1 MDDLPPPPDEDALTL
16 PAAWRRKL
24 HPRRGGLPGP
34 AFPIDDAAPGEARAL
49 IEMPGG
55 PVGALAP
62 DKSGAPDLAEAA
74 LRHLA
79 GEPDPAGAAAVATV
93 AVLNFTLRR
102 ADAPYATFIDSWIIE
117 HGLPFAACAAVGLAR
132 TTGQRSGTDGP
143 WKGGWAGVNRG
154 LNDVGRGP
162 LADGL
167 RKVRALLAATDEQV
181 YAEAIDRLAAH
192 RDGPEARWLV
202 SYLVPTR
209 RDWVEECSAA
219 PVVKGR
225 GGGLLTLALA
235 SLGEAEQLAAPYP
248 ALGLQ
253 WGAASIDILATM
265 ADGIGPG
272 LLPFLLDHLDRPAL
286 NGDGRK
292 RVAKTIALLP
302 SDEAFR
308 VLLERR
314 DHKYLKAELGE
325 ALKRFPVRAVRL
337 LAEAGEDALLQEHVR
352 TSPGVVAALPR
363 LPDDVRAAVEKAAG
377 TSARVPEAPGSA
389 VPEILA
395 APPWENPRQPVVAG
409 LTSPEGAMR
418 WRDGE
423 HADWLG
429 TDVGSVGAPPSG
441 DPEALAQA
449 IREGGVGSMAP
460 VVHAPEDVVRPLL
473 AGWKGVDRYDTP
485 QWMRR
490 VIARYGLDALP
501 PTLRIVK
508 KNRMRIALLTP
519 FLHADVALF
528 MGDRLSG
535 NDAHAGRWY
544 DRHGLDAV
552 PHLVPAALGKAKA
565 ARRSAVR
572 ALRHLGRRG
581 DPGTR
586 RAIADAARAAH
597 GDEAAAVFG
606 GLLAAHPVE
615 TGETAPPKL
624 PGWAAPAVL
633 PQVLLR
639 EGGRA
644 LPEGATTRLVEL
656 LALPSPYGL
665 EAVREACDP
674 ASLAEFGW
682 ALFQKWQDAG
692 APSKEGWALIQLGRT
707 GDDTTVRRLT
717 PVIRA
722 WPGDGRHA
730 YAVTGLEVLTGIGS
744 DVALMHLHG
753 IAQKVKFKGI
763 KNEAQRRMRQV
774 ADRLGLSTD
783 QLADRIVPAFGLD
796 DDGAMTLDYG
806 PRRFTVGFDEALRP
820 VVAGGDGKPRRS
832 LPKPGAKDDPAL
844 APAAYQAFADLKKD
858 VRTAAADLLRR
869 LEGAMVAQRRW
880 TPAEFGEYVV
890 GHPLVR
896 HVARRLV
903 WFAQDGGAVTSF
915 RIAEDRTFA
924 DVGDDLV
931 DVHENAAIGLAHPV
945 QLGDALG
952 AWSEVF
958 ADYEILQ
965 PFPQL
970 GRTVH
975 TLGEAERGSERL
987 ERFENLKVPLGTVVG
1002 LVNRGWE
1009 IGAPQDAGVQRWISR
1024 RVPGNR
1030 YVVIDL
1036 DPGLYVGEPAASGDH
1051 QTLEY
1056 AWLGA
1061 EATDHRYRSTKEAPL
1076 RFGDLDP
1083 VTASEVLA
1091 DLTRLA
1097 EAAA

>member
-1 MDDLPPPPDEDALTL
+1 MDDLPPLPDEDALTL

-34 AFPIDDAAPGEARAL
+34 AFPVDDAAPARARAL
-49 IEMPGG
+49 IEKPGG
-55 PVGALAP
+55 PVGAIAP

-79 GEPDPAGAAAVATV
+79 GAADPVGAAAVAAV
-93 AVLNFTLRR
+93 AVLDFTLLR
-102 ADAPYATFIDSWIIE
+102 ADAPYETFIDSWIIE
-117 HGLPFAACAAVGLAR
+117 RGLPFAACAVVGLAR
-132 TTGQRSGTDGP
+132 TTGQRAGKDGP

-154 LNDVGRGP
+154 LNEVGRGA

-167 RKVRALLAATDEQV
+167 RKVRGLLAAADEDV
-181 YAEAIDRLAAH
+181 YAEAIERLAAH
-192 RDGPEARWLV
+192 RDGWEARWLV
-202 SYLVPTR
+202 SYLAPAR
-209 RDWVEECSAA
+209 QDWVEECCAA
-219 PVVKGR
+219 PIVKGR
-225 GGGLLTLALA
+225 PPGLHALALA
-235 SLGEAEQLAAPYP
+235 SLGAPAQLAAPYP
-248 ALGLQ
+248 AIGLHF
-253 WGAASIDILATM
+253 GGASIDVLATM

-272 LLPFLLDHLDRPAL
+272 LLPFLLDQLDGRYLDAE
-286 NGDGRK
+286 GRK
-292 RVAKTIALLP
+292 RVARTIALLP
-302 SDEAFR
+302 SDEALR
-308 VLLERR
+308 ALLGRR
-314 DHKYLKAELGE
+314 DHKYLKAELGD
-325 ALKRFPVRAVRL
+325 ALKRFPVRALRL
-337 LAEAGEDALLQEHVR
+337 LAEAGEDALLEEHVR
-352 TSPGVVAALPR
+352 TSPGVAAALPG
-363 LPDDVRAAVEKAAG
+363 LPDDVRTAVEKAAG
-377 TSARVPEAPGSA
+377 TSTRVPEAPVGA
-389 VPEILA
+389 VPAILV
-395 APPWENPRQPVVAG
+395 APPWENPFLPVVAG
-409 LTSPEGAMR
+409 LAPPEGELR

-441 DPEALAQA
+441 DAETLARA
-449 IREGGVGSMAP
+449 VREGGAGSMAP
-460 VVHAPEDVVRPLL
+460 VVHGPEDLVRPLL
-473 AGWKGVDRYDTP
+473 AGWKGYDRYDTGK
-485 QWMRR
+485 WMRR

-501 PTLRIVK
+501 PALRIVK
-508 KNRMRIALLTP
+508 KNRMRITLLAP

-528 MGDRLSG
+528 MAGRLGGSDY
-535 NDAHAGRWY
+535 DAERWY
-544 DRHGLDAV
+544 DRHEFDAV
-552 PHLVPAALGKAKA
+552 PHLVPAALGKAKT
-565 ARRSAVR
+565 ARRQAAR
-572 ALRHLGRRG
+572 ALRHLDRG
-581 DPGTR
+581 DPGRR
-586 RAIADAARAAH
+586 RAIVDAARAAH
-597 GDEAAAVFG
+597 GDAAAAAVE

-615 TGETAPPKL
+615 TGETAPPKVA
-624 PGWAAPAVL
+624 GWADPAVL

-639 EGGRA
+639 GGGQA
-644 LPEGATTRLVEL
+644 LPAAATAHLVAL

-665 EAVREACDP
+665 DTVREACDP

-692 APSKEGWALIQLGRT
+692 APSKEGWALAQLGRT

-717 PVIRA
+717 PIIRA

-753 IAQKVKFKGI
+753 IAQKVKFQGI
-763 KNEAQRRMRQV
+763 KREAQRRMRQV

-783 QLADRIVPAFGLD
+783 QLADRIVPVFGLD
-796 DDGAMTLDYG
+796 GDGAMTLDYG

-820 VVAGGDGKPRRS
+820 VVADEDGKVRKS

-858 VRTAAADLLRR
+858 VRAVAADLLRR

-903 WFAQDGGAVTSF
+903 WFAQDGDAVTPF
-915 RIAEDRTFA
+915 RVAEDRTYA

-931 DVHENAAIGLAHPV
+931 EVPEHAAIGLAHPV
-945 QLGDALG
+945 QLGDAVG

-970 GRTVH
+970 GRVVH
-975 TLGEAERGSERL
+975 ALTGAERDGGRL
-987 ERFENLKVPLGTVVG
+987 ERFEHLKVPLGTVVG
-1002 LVNRGWE
+1002 LVGRGWE
-1009 IGAPQDAGVQRWISR
+1009 IGAPQDGGVQEWISR

-1030 YVVIDL
+1030 HVVIDL
-1036 DPGLYVGEPAASGDH
+1036 EPGIYAGELAASGDH
-1051 QTLEY
+1051 QTLTTV
-1056 AWLGA
+1056 WLGA
-1061 EATDHRYRSTKEAPL
+1061 EAGAHRYRSTRDAPL
-1076 RFGDLDP
+1076 RFGDLDD
-1083 VTASEVLA
+1083 VTASEILA

-1097 EAAA
+1097 ESAV